1 MELFAK
7 SSNYITKLVTQ
18 FENNMISKDNFNK
31 NILVTTIFTHF
42 YLKKE
47 KVKNL
52 KIKEMQNKTFQS
64 FYKLE
69 EKQAESE
76 RKLISKIKDRVSKKI
91 VEESIKNERQKIL
104 DKLASKKDVKRCVE
118 QTYNYYISP
127 NRISLSL
134 KFQMNETNNNNKKYI
149 PKSNVE
155 IKYLNPNLNEK
166 EERILTDNFIES
178 PLYQDYNLDEIN
190 LEENESD
197 SEKNNKTKEQSEIEE
212 FTNMIENEAD
222 EFLFYDEK
230 KGKKER
236 QTDWMNK
243 FTQDDIIY
251 DFLEF
256 KQKKKRLIGPNNGLL
271 LTLQQDKIIKKEH
284 ELFLKN
290 SAAQYEQI
298 SQQEHYHEFTEY
310 LSEKSYK
317 SYIKKMNYSYL
328 ILMLLSFFDYE
339 KFSNS
344 CYDVLDE
351 KQSLV
356 IFIKRMILSAG
367 LSYVKIYE
375 SIMSTVLS
383 KKELQFEDYLS
394 CFLPIFNL
402 SEKIW

>member
-230 KGKKER
+230 RGKKR
-236 QTDWMNK
+236 D
-243 FTQDDIIY
+243 
-251 DFLEF
+251 
-256 KQKKKRLIGPNNGLL
+256 KQIG
-271 LTLQQDKIIKKEH
+271 
-284 ELFLKN
+284 
-290 SAAQYEQI
+290 
-298 SQQEHYHEFTEY
+298 
-310 LSEKSYK
+310 
-317 SYIKKMNYSYL
+317 
-328 ILMLLSFFDYE
+328 
-339 KFSNS
+339 
-344 CYDVLDE
+344 
-351 KQSLV
+351 
-356 IFIKRMILSAG
+356 
-367 LSYVKIYE
+367 
-375 SIMSTVLS
+375 
-383 KKELQFEDYLS
+383 
-394 CFLPIFNL
+394 
-402 SEKIW
+402 